1 MFSRK
6 FHQAKNLKKI
16 AIRFLI
22 SYVLAENAI
31 ELKNLKTHELTN

>member
-6 FHQAKNLKKI
+6 YHQAKNFKKI

-22 SYVLAENAI
+22 SYVLAEIAI